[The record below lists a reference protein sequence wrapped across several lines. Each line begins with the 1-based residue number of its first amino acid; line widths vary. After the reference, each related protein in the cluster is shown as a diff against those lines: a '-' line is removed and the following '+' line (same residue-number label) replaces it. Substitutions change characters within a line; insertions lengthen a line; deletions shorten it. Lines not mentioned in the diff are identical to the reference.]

1 MSPKPNLILFMPDQL
16 RYDCIG
22 ANGNQKIQTPNIDR
36 LTKLGARFSNCYLQ
50 HSVCSQSRASM
61 FTGKYPHVTGH
72 RGLTTL
78 IKPYEDNLFKALKND
93 GYFVVNVGTRGDLFS
108 AGGYEESFDEYGFTV
123 KTNYDIFKKNRS
135 LEKPYF
141 KDIQVD
147 WPRLYY
153 SGNRGDDLKID
164 YDEALISSAEKWLK
178 AFKKDSSLT
187 DGKPWVLFLPLFFPH
202 CPFEVEEKWYNM
214 YSREDVPKRV
224 KIETKTGGE
233 PLYMRRLREKHGL
246 IDLPEPVWNEVIATY
261 YGMIGRL
268 DWQFGRI
275 LDLVEDELN
284 NNLFL
289 FFFTDHGEYLG
300 DHNLIEK
307 WPSGVSEQL
316 THGPLF
322 IAGPEVEKGRTIN
335 HLVEMLDLVPT
346 IFDLG
351 KVETRYPNNGKSLV
365 PLLRARST
373 NDIIHKDYVVTEGGF
388 LKSEESIIE
397 IAPFP
402 YDIKANL
409 QHDEIETVGR
419 VVSMRTKEFT
429 FVYRLYE
436 PNELY
441 NRIDDLDERHNLIA
455 EPSYTSIVDAFEKK
469 MLKFFIESSDH
480 APFVSD
486 VRIPEVA
493 LPLPGSKKF
502 K

>member
-1 MSPKPNLILFMPDQL
+1 MPDQL

-22 ANGNQKIQTPNIDR
+22 ANGNHYIHTPNIDR
-36 LTKLGARFSNCYLQ
+36 LSALGARFSNCYLQ

-72 RGLTTL
+72 RGLATL
-78 IKPYEDNLFKALKND
+78 IKPYEDNLFKTLKND
-93 GYFVVNVGTRGDLFS
+93 GYHVVNVGTRGDLFS
-108 AGGYEESFDEYGFTV
+108 LGGYEESFDEYGFIV
-123 KTNYDIFKKNRS
+123 EADYAIMEKNRS
-135 LEKPYF
+135 LQKPSYQG
-141 KDIQVD
+141 IEVN

-153 SGNRGDDLKID
+153 TGNRGSDLKLD

-178 AFKKDSSLT
+178 AVKKDPSLT

-202 CPFEVEEKWYNM
+202 CPFEVESKWYNM
-214 YSREDVPKRV
+214 YSRDNVPQRV
-224 KIETKTGGE
+224 KAETKTGTE
-233 PLYMRRLREKHGL
+233 PLYMAKLREKHGL
-246 IDLPEPVWNEVIATY
+246 TGLPEPVWNEVIATY
-261 YGMIGRL
+261 HGMISRL

-275 LDLVEDELN
+275 LDLVEDDLKKD
-284 NNLFL
+284 LYL

-322 IAGPEVEKGRTIN
+322 VSGPNLEKGRTID
-335 HLVEMLDLVPT
+335 HLVEMVDLVPT
-346 IFDLG
+346 LFDLG

-365 PLLRARST
+365 PLLHHQST
-373 NDIIHKDYVVTEGGF
+373 EDAVHKDYVIAEGGF
-388 LKSEESIIE
+388 LKSEEPIIE
-397 IAPFP
+397 IAPYP

-409 QHDEIETVGR
+409 QHDEIDTVGR
-419 VVSMRTKEFT
+419 VISMRTKEFT

-441 NRIDDLDERHNLIA
+441 SRTHDLQERHNLIDD
-455 EPSYTSIVDAFEKK
+455 PSYASVIDAFEKN
-469 MLKFFIESSDH
+469 MLRFFIESSDH

-486 VRIPEVA
+486 IRIPEVN
-493 LPLPGSKKF
+493 LPIPGSRAF
-502 K
+502 KQK